1 MKPSRRLIST
11 EKIRWLVRDA
21 RYGGMREGARAVV
34 YVPFQGVRSDG
45 TGVPQNWGTFIVRTS
60 SANPLAMAEALRQEL
75 PRARPEFRVSRVRT
89 QLEINQAQTVR
100 ERLLAMLA
108 LFFGVVAVV
117 LAGVGLY
124 GVLHYSVLERQR
136 EIRNPHGHRRTSRRR
151 RAHRNRRCFLD
162 ALSGGGCGLD
172 VRLGARA
179 VYGGVVLRS

>member
-1 MKPSRRLIST
+1 M
-11 EKIRWLVRDA
+11 VRDA